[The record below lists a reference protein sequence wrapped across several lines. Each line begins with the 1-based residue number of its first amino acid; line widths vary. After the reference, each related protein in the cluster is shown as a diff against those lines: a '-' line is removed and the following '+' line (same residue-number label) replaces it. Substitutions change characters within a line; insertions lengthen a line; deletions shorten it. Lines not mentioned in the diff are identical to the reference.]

1 MHSHANI
8 STCEITQLFYCK
20 KDTIFKFIHVF
31 RLGCIII
38 AGRKVEGVI
47 LQVIVDSITDQSFSI
62 KKQSTYHPLCFQFP
76 NILFSLYT

>member
-1 MHSHANI
+1 MHSHANT